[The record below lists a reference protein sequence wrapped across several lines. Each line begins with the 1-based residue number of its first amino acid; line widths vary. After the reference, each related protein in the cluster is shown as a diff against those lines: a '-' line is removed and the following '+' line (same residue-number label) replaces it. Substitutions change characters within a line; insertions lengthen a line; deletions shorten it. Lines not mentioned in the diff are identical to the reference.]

1 MASETLQK
9 FAEELRAAREAKGIS
24 ILQISNRTK
33 IDPKF
38 LSAIENADFE
48 ILPELYVRAFIKEL
62 AQTIDLNPTET
73 IQKYE
78 LAKTGQ
84 TEKATL
90 ATKEQIAPASLTAE
104 TEKAKKS
111 VPEEKP
117 EPKKVETPP
126 VNEYDSTPREQA
138 NPQNEIPQNFLQN
151 NLNVIIGVA
160 VLVVAIVVFYFAL
173 FYESSPEIVTDQ
185 QEQNVSESS
194 ERFEIKQA
202 DQKTVQDSITLAPV
216 VSDSLRLSVQ
226 SSEQVWI
233 KVLSDG
239 RIVRQGIV
247 QKNTTMNFKAK
258 KQFGISI
265 GNAGAVK
272 LFFNEQPVKN
282 VGKPGEIRNITITP
296 DTIRYLTI
304 PRNEKKSPTRD

>member
-151 NLNVIIGVA
+151 NLNVIIGAA

-173 FYESSPEIVTDQ
+173 FYESSPEIITDQ

-194 ERFEIKQA
+194 ERFEVKQA

-258 KQFGISI
+258 KQFGVSI

-304 PRNEKKSPTRD
+304 PRNEKKSPTRN

>member
-9 FAEELRAAREAKGIS
+9 FAEELRTAREAKGIS

-48 ILPELYVRAFIKEL
+48 ILPDIYVRAFIKEL

-84 TEKATL
+84 PEKTTL

-104 TEKAKKS
+104 AEKANKS
-111 VPEEKP
+111 VPEEKHG
-117 EPKKVETPP
+117 PKKVDIPP
-126 VNEYDSTPREQA
+126 VKEFDSTPREQA
-138 NPQNEIPQNFLQN
+138 NPQNEIPKNFLQN

-160 VLVVAIVVFYFAL
+160 VLVVAIAVFYFAL

-194 ERFEIKQA
+194 ERFEVKQA
-202 DQKTVQDSITLAPV
+202 DPKTVQDSITLASV

-226 SSEQVWI
+226 NSEQVWI

-258 KQFGISI
+258 KQFGVSI

-282 VGKPGEIRNITITP
+282 VGKPGEIRNITITT

-304 PRNEKKSPTRD
+304 PRNEKKSPTRN

>member
-90 ATKEQIAPASLTAE
+90 ATKEQITPASLTAE

-151 NLNVIIGVA
+151 NLNVIIGAA

-173 FYESSPEIVTDQ
+173 FYESSPEIITDQ

-194 ERFEIKQA
+194 ERFEVKQA